1 VALVRLTLANTP
13 FDADMIQSLLK
24 TEGIESTRRQTNF
37 GAGSSDG
44 WGGQQEI
51 LVEEKDVEAGRAL
64 ISQDAG

>member
-1 VALVRLTLANTP
+1 MALVRLTLASTP

-24 TEGIESTRRQTNF
+24 TEGLESTRRQTNF

-51 LVEEKDVEAGRAL
+51 LVEEKDVEAARAL
-64 ISQDAG
+64 IAEDAG

>member
-1 VALVRLTLANTP
+1 MTLVRLTVANTP

-51 LVEEKDVEAGRAL
+51 LVDENDVEAARTL
-64 ISQDAG
+64 IAGTD